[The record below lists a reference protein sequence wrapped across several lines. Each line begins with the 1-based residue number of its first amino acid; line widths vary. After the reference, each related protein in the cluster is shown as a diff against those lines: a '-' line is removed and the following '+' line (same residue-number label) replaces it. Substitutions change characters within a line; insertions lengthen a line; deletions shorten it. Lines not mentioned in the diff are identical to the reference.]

1 MTVLINA
8 ASVDTASAEVAAAG
22 AIIVSVVGTFKQGLV
37 KVTANIGS
45 GEATALTITPGDQTK
60 IYRLEFVTGVTFKA
74 YLVGVDSGSAVTVE
88 YINV

>member
-8 ASVDTASAEVAAAG
+8 ASADTTSAGVAASG

-37 KVTANIGS
+37 RVTANIGS
-45 GEATALTITPGDQTK
+45 GEATALTVTPGDQTK
-60 IYRLEFVTGVTFKA
+60 IYRLEFATGVTFKA
-74 YLVGVDSGSAVTVE
+74 YLVGVGSGSAVTVE

>member
-8 ASVDTASAEVAAAG
+8 ASVDTTSAEVAASG
-22 AIIVSVVGTFKQGLV
+22 AIIVSVLGTFKQGLV

-60 IYRLEFVTGVTFKA
+60 IYRLEFATGVTFKA
-74 YLVGVDSGSAVTVE
+74 YLIGVDSGSTVTVE